1 VNQEQTPGVWTL
13 LGSFQLDPNQN
24 HRVEITDQASGG
36 TYVVA
41 DVVAF
46 ERVDAPP
53 ATATWTPAL
62 TRADLFDVYG
72 RWPVDASAFSSNVQ
86 YTVVH
91 QGGSAAT
98 TVSQKTG

>member
-1 VNQEQTPGVWTL
+1 VWTL
-13 LGSFQLDPNQN
+13 LGTFQLDPGQN
-24 HRVEITDQASGG
+24 HRVEIADQASGG

-46 ERVDAPP
+46 ERVEAPP

-62 TRADLFDVYG
+62 TQADLFDVYG